1 MSGWW
6 EVLSSTRGLLGVTL
20 GVSLWAGGSAAA
32 MGPARCAME
41 QPGVGGCCFE
51 PTRGSWVMW
60 LCHRGA
66 DPLSA
71 SPGDGEVVAL
81 DQCASAAQRQ
91 HLVTPGFLLLLTL
104 FPRLYVRWRKVANN
118 ASVFWSG
125 IKLLLLQIE

>member
-1 MSGWW
+1 MSGWR

-20 GVSLWAGGSAAA
+20 GVSLWAGGSAVAMGPAQCAVGPARCA
-32 MGPARCAME
+32 MGPARCAMG

-81 DQCASAAQRQ
+81 DRCASAAQRQ

-104 FPRLYVRWRKVANN
+104 HLSFPKAVCEMEK
-118 ASVFWSG
+118 SH
-125 IKLLLLQIE
+125 